1 MPIMLIPISFCFSAF
16 FCLLPLIS
24 KHFNKPKHRFD
35 DALPKPPPTSLLPTG
50 HQRNDLPDT
59 QPLAPS
65 HAPISTLYSEIHWKN
80 GGGGQDD
87 DGDGGDDEGDGDE
100 EDGDDDNE
108 CYFLLFLL
116 LTT

>member
-1 MPIMLIPISFCFSAF
+1 MLIPISFCFSAF

-24 KHFNKPKHRFD
+24 KHFNKPKHKFD
-35 DALPKPPPTSLLPTG
+35 DALPKPPSTSLLPTG

-87 DGDGGDDEGDGDE
+87 DGGGGDEGDGDD

-108 CYFLLFLL
+108 CYFLPILL